1 MLLRLRHHLRNALAT
16 GAGGLVVALG
26 VGADA
31 VAGAAGEAVLAVPA
45 VSAVF
50 AAVLVSVAC
59 AAHVKTG
66 IAASANAAIA
76 NPARALEYFFI
87 SLRSGFHGLHNS
99 SRNW

>member
-1 MLLRLRHHLRNALAT
+1 M
-16 GAGGLVVALG
+16 VALG

-99 SRNW
+99 SRNWPEIT